1 MRNQV
6 FSLLTFLLCLSS
18 PIYSQLTP
26 VRNAPSPEISSL
38 GTFGEIPVGMFTG
51 QPDISIPLYELKLG
65 PITLPVTISY
75 SLASV
80 KPESQGSSMRL
91 GWNLCCGGYITRTV
105 RGVKDERM
113 GTDNI
118 AHGLYG
124 NAEKLR
130 NITESSFTQHTENMT
145 GLNAGTEW
153 YELSADE
160 FAFDFCG
167 YRGNFYYTENGWQ
180 VVSDDKIKVEF
191 SDIDGFISYK
201 DTRIFKDFNGY
212 DWPFQGDDNR
222 FFNKFTLVTPDGT
235 RYEFGGTYATEYCIS
250 YYNRNN
256 SELIPTSWKLNK
268 ITAIDNRTA
277 EFVYDTELL
286 STSPK
291 YDPKSEFLIDLRYCP
306 QKATLHN
313 NYAYLN
319 NGRAGYIGFI
329 HFPSHVRKIKT
340 NDACMEFFY
349 KRDSDYEH
357 NFFDGALYWND
368 TKDTDRKDPFS
379 ISQES
384 TASQFMTFIS
394 RDPKLTEIKNIRNN
408 LYHKLLMGI
417 QISHNKYNKSIY
429 FTYET
434 DSGREKLNSI
444 VFRKFGI
451 NQDAIKGGYIP
462 AHDEQEEDY
471 SLPEY
476 YFEYDKNT
484 MGYNYVL
491 TDCDSWGYNNGKT
504 IKIAETPSFTLSP
517 PVLRSTIA
525 ETLKAITYPTGGKSI
540 FEYELHDYSYQ
551 VSADHTRVEKRRG
564 TSGGLR
570 LKSIINLDSDGAFIG
585 EKRYSYKDDYKSTSS
600 SGISKG
606 PLTFSVDYNIPSLG
620 LSLTL
625 QSKGGFSSQST
636 AMNSPYVGY
645 TSVIEEDVDS
655 LGNSLGYVKYT
666 FSNFGTDINGESHLD
681 VTAWGTNVIAN
692 KTYSCL
698 PYTSK
703 SVERGKLLSED
714 TYDASGRKVKEV
726 RYKYTKTQEKDLTAA
741 TQQSLIMY
749 RSATNVVVGLLGW
762 LTHTPAYSYLCS
774 SITTTDIYNDN
785 SKFITE
791 KKISYNSHHLLSK
804 ETSYNTGNLAD
815 KEVKE
820 YRYVCDEPNLE
831 YFSIHHILTLPR
843 EERISSK
850 RYSKKSFY
858 DYLLNAYKVPYI
870 SRYSNTVNE
879 GAPKIEYEVTIVDK
893 YGNPIEYWRHGV
905 PYIQIYDNKGVNI
918 ITYAENLQLSQL
930 SYIAGEDKV
939 ASFLS
944 NNDYESLALLLYKN
958 RSQMP
963 SAHFSFYRYN
973 DDNLLNMEI
982 TPDNLKY
989 YFDHDSSNRLTEKNL
1004 IRDDGTWQLLK
1015 VYEYN
1020 YAH

>member
-80 KPESQGSSMRL
+80 KPESQGSSMGL

-357 NFFDGALYWND
+357 NFF
-368 TKDTDRKDPFS
+368 
-379 ISQES
+379 
-384 TASQFMTFIS
+384 
-394 RDPKLTEIKNIRNN
+394 
-408 LYHKLLMGI
+408 
-417 QISHNKYNKSIY
+417 
-429 FTYET
+429 
-434 DSGREKLNSI
+434 
-444 VFRKFGI
+444 
-451 NQDAIKGGYIP
+451 
-462 AHDEQEEDY
+462 
-471 SLPEY
+471 
-476 YFEYDKNT
+476 
-484 MGYNYVL
+484 
-491 TDCDSWGYNNGKT
+491 
-504 IKIAETPSFTLSP
+504 
-517 PVLRSTIA
+517 
-525 ETLKAITYPTGGKSI
+525 
-540 FEYELHDYSYQ
+540 
-551 VSADHTRVEKRRG
+551 
-564 TSGGLR
+564 
-570 LKSIINLDSDGAFIG
+570 
-585 EKRYSYKDDYKSTSS
+585 
-600 SGISKG
+600 
-606 PLTFSVDYNIPSLG
+606 
-620 LSLTL
+620 
-625 QSKGGFSSQST
+625 
-636 AMNSPYVGY
+636 
-645 TSVIEEDVDS
+645 
-655 LGNSLGYVKYT
+655 
-666 FSNFGTDINGESHLD
+666 
-681 VTAWGTNVIAN
+681 
-692 KTYSCL
+692 
-698 PYTSK
+698 
-703 SVERGKLLSED
+703 
-714 TYDASGRKVKEV
+714 
-726 RYKYTKTQEKDLTAA
+726 
-741 TQQSLIMY
+741 
-749 RSATNVVVGLLGW
+749 
-762 LTHTPAYSYLCS
+762 
-774 SITTTDIYNDN
+774 
-785 SKFITE
+785 
-791 KKISYNSHHLLSK
+791 
-804 ETSYNTGNLAD
+804 
-815 KEVKE
+815 
-820 YRYVCDEPNLE
+820 
-831 YFSIHHILTLPR
+831 
-843 EERISSK
+843 
-850 RYSKKSFY
+850 
-858 DYLLNAYKVPYI
+858 
-870 SRYSNTVNE
+870 
-879 GAPKIEYEVTIVDK
+879 
-893 YGNPIEYWRHGV
+893 
-905 PYIQIYDNKGVNI
+905 
-918 ITYAENLQLSQL
+918 
-930 SYIAGEDKV
+930 
-939 ASFLS
+939 
-944 NNDYESLALLLYKN
+944 
-958 RSQMP
+958 
-963 SAHFSFYRYN
+963 
-973 DDNLLNMEI
+973 
-982 TPDNLKY
+982 
-989 YFDHDSSNRLTEKNL
+989 
-1004 IRDDGTWQLLK
+1004 
-1015 VYEYN
+1015 
-1020 YAH
+1020 